1 MEIESHYVGAT
12 STPLTV
18 ALSPRQTMNY
28 AAALGDTNPMY
39 FDDLREE
46 GIWAPPMLAVALTW
60 PLSSRFNKFWGNTD
74 FPVEAQQRQVHYNES
89 ISWIRPIRPDETLEI
104 QGTIVA
110 MEKHPAGTLI
120 TIRYD
125 ARGRD
130 GVNVFTEHI
139 GGLLRGVTL
148 RGENAVMEAPPV
160 PVPAPTDS
168 GEIWSKNIAVDSL
181 AAHVYD
187 GCTDIVFP
195 IHTSVAFARHVGLT
209 DPIYH
214 GTATLG
220 LAVREILN
228 RKGSGDPTT
237 LSSVNCGFRGM
248 VTPGTSITVR
258 FRAILQEADQRVVYF
273 DVANDTGDL
282 AIRDGRVV
290 LRHAS

>member
-1 MEIESHYVGAT
+1 MNIDSHYVGAK

-28 AAALGDTNPMY
+28 AAALGDNNPMY
-39 FDDLREE
+39 FNDVREE

-60 PLSSRFNKFWGNTD
+60 PLSSRFDQFWGDTD
-74 FPVEAQQRQVHYNES
+74 FPVAAQQRQVHYNES

-110 MEKHPAGTLI
+110 MESHPAGTLI

-130 GVNVFTEHI
+130 DIIVFTEYI
-139 GGLLRGVTL
+139 GGLLRDVTL
-148 RGENAVMEAPPV
+148 RGESAVLEAPPV
-160 PVPAPTDS
+160 PEAAPADS
-168 GEIWSKNIAVDSL
+168 GEIWTQRIAVDSL

-187 GCTDIVFP
+187 GCTDIIFP
-195 IHTSVAFARHVGLT
+195 IHTSVAFARQVGLS

-228 RKGSGDPTT
+228 RKGSGDPTV
-237 LSSVNCGFRGM
+237 LASVSCGFRGM
-248 VTPGTSITVR
+248 VFPGTSIAIHVR
-258 FRAILQEADQRVVYF
+258 AMLQEANQRVVYF
-273 DVANDTGDL
+273 DVANDAGVL

-290 LRHAS
+290 LKHAS